1 MKMTEEQF
9 EALTAWVAAKIAD
22 QTYRNAPDDYD
33 GGLHESIRESEAH
46 SHLRRLLV
54 EDEEPED
61 EVSEG
66 ERVLRDAA
74 ANMVDR
80 ANELAAERS
89 AAAQPACIG
98 CGAEMPK
105 GWPEAGRLHC
115 ERCREVCE

>member
-1 MKMTEEQF
+1 MKMTKEQF
-9 EALTAWVAAKIAD
+9 ATLLELIRATAEHAVTKRSSGPQVNVAIAD
-22 QTYRNAPDDYD
+22 KCRA
-33 GGLHESIRESEAH
+33 IEAA
-46 SHLRRLLV
+46 RALLV

-89 AAAQPACIG
+89 AAELA
-98 CGAEMPK
+98 
-105 GWPEAGRLHC
+105 
-115 ERCREVCE
+115 